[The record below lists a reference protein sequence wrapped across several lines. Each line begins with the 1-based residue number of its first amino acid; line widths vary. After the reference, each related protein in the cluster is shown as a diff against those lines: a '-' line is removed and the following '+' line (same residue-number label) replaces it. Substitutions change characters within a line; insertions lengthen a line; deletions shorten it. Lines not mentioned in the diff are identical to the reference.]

1 MKLSDQPGFGKND
14 TATYPKIISNHEK
27 RGHESLYDLLAVA
40 ISQLESLKNTLQ
52 LIQTKIEK

>member
-1 MKLSDQPGFGKND
+1 MKLSEQPGFGKNG

-27 RGHESLYDLLAVA
+27 KGHESLHDLLAVA